1 MRFCKRAVTLLLLLL
16 WCLSVAASAAVTTD
30 YVLDDGEKRPIPRPY
45 VPVRTLSVTA
55 STGRSLNA
63 PQDLFL
69 APSGDLV
76 VADTGNNRVLVLSPS
91 GEVKREIT
99 EAGGLPLSKP
109 QGVFVDELG
118 HLFIADSSN
127 AICPRTEPSLRRS
140 ASRRPGI
147 SPPSTC
153 IPPPRCCSAPAP
165 ATCTPSWA
173 RSCSPSTRTTSS
185 RAISPPIS
193 WASA

>member
-1 MRFCKRAVTLLLLLL
+1 MRFCKRAAVLLLLLL

-91 GEVKREIT
+91 GEVKRED
-99 EAGGLPLSKP
+99 SR
-109 QGVFVDELG
+109 GVRG
-118 HLFIADSSN
+118 
-127 AICPRTEPSLRRS
+127 
-140 ASRRPGI
+140 
-147 SPPSTC
+147 
-153 IPPPRCCSAPAP
+153 
-165 ATCTPSWA
+165 
-173 RSCSPSTRTTSS
+173 
-185 RAISPPIS
+185 
-193 WASA
+193 